1 MSRCPSQQAANL
13 NGTITPGLFLYADGH
28 WVVPSPDSVGK
39 ASESTR
45 GICAVSSGQEFADL
59 RKLCTG
65 RSLPGIAP
73 LIGMSEAVFVM
84 ADCQRSPRA
93 PGGRA
98 LGFCS
103 EAAIAMAE
111 NRGAKAMLA
120 CSVSVSYYLVK
131 SNAVRGFGEASV
143 SALGGSDRCR
153 SLSRGSRPSQAD
165 EGSMVVSY
173 FRRLDRFAILSSQ
186 GGDAE
191 LRMHAEVC
199 R

>member
-120 CSVSVSYYLVK
+120 CPGRRVLLSTTVFDVPCQYLIIW
-131 SNAVRGFGEASV
+131 SNQTPCGV
-143 SALGGSDRCR
+143 SAKRQSPLLAAAIG
-153 SLSRGSRPSQAD
+153 
-165 EGSMVVSY
+165 VV
-173 FRRLDRFAILSSQ
+173 
-186 GGDAE
+186 
-191 LRMHAEVC
+191 H
-199 R
+199 